1 MGLGAPA
8 AQESRSNCT
17 AQSRAEGIMLHNI
30 KTRASLRGGRED
42 GCYARR
48 DVRKPSWPKL
58 CVLKKTWPEFAQL
71 RRQFTA
77 ELPTSLLADRQQRAD
92 FIITKTVYVKFLDII
107 SGVVEQQTTYVVIPH
122 REGEP
127 TRAAIL
133 IGTIKTIIVVVD
145 VGQTIEIVETV
156 IVQMPV
162 HDKSTGMVVNNV
174 KHDGDAVHMAKIDQ
188 RF

>member
-1 MGLGAPA
+1 
-8 AQESRSNCT
+8 
-17 AQSRAEGIMLHNI
+17 MLHNI

-48 DVRKPSWPKL
+48 DVRKPSRPKL

-77 ELPTSLLADRQQRAD
+77 ELPTSLLADRKQRAD
-92 FIITKTVYVKFLDII
+92 LVITKAAYVKFLDII
-107 SGVVEQQTTYVVIPH
+107 SSVVEQQTTYVVIPH

-127 TRAAIL
+127 TRTAIL
-133 IGTIKTIIVVVD
+133 IGKIKAVIVVE
-145 VGQTIEIVETV
+145 VGQAIEIVETV
-156 IVQMPV
+156 IVQSPV
-162 HDKSTGMVVNNV
+162 HGKSTGMIINNI
-174 KHDGDAVHMAKIDQ
+174 KYHRYAVRMAKIDQ

>member
-1 MGLGAPA
+1 
-8 AQESRSNCT
+8 
-17 AQSRAEGIMLHNI
+17 MLHNI

-48 DVRKPSWPKL
+48 DVRKPSRPKL

-77 ELPTSLLADRQQRAD
+77 ELPTSLLADRKQRAD
-92 FIITKTVYVKFLDII
+92 LVITKAVHVKFLDIMP
-107 SGVVEQQTTYVVIPH
+107 SVVEQQTTYVVIPH

-127 TRAAIL
+127 TRTAIL
-133 IGTIKTIIVVVD
+133 IGKIKAVIVVVE

-156 IVQMPV
+156 IVQLPV
-162 HDKSTGMVVNNV
+162 HGKSTGMIVNNI
-174 KHDGDAVHMAKIDQ
+174 KYDRYAVRMAKIDQ